1 MVRLFVALGL
11 PESIRLRL
19 ASLAGGIDGARWVP
33 PENLHI
39 TLRFIGEASEDRI
52 ADVADALGA
61 IRMPPLTVTL
71 RGAGHFS
78 SGKKTRAVWIGVEKT
93 GELATLQARIERA
106 VIGGGFDPE
115 RRKFMPHVTIGR
127 LRQARADHV
136 RSWLEANGAF
146 EEAPFGA
153 ERFILYESR
162 LGRSGPIYLTLA
174 EFALAPV
181 PR

>member
-39 TLRFIGEASEDRI
+39 TLRFIGEVPEDRI
-52 ADVADALGA
+52 ADLADALGA

-78 SGKKTRAVWIGVEKT
+78 YGKKTRAVWVGVEKT
-93 GELATLQARIERA
+93 GELATLQA
-106 VIGGGFDPE
+106 GSS
-115 RRKFMPHVTIGR
+115 
-127 LRQARADHV
+127 AR
-136 RSWLEANGAF
+136 
-146 EEAPFGA
+146 
-153 ERFILYESR
+153 
-162 LGRSGPIYLTLA
+162 
-174 EFALAPV
+174 
-181 PR
+181 